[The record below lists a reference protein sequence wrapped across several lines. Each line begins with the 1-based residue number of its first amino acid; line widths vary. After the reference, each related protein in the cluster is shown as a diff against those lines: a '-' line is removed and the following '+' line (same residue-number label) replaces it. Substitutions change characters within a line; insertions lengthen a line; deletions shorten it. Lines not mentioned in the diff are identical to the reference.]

1 MSFGTIEVVLN
12 GSKRVPVGF
21 RILIGVSLFVITFL
35 LSRPSDP
42 STEGEQQFWTA
53 LAKLFNQRDI
63 EGFVGV
69 ALLVI
74 CTVVTLIGYQIIV
87 RVIENKMN
95 NKKQIL

>member
-1 MSFGTIEVVLN
+1 MEA
-12 GSKRVPVGF
+12 KRVPAGF
-21 RILIGVSLFVITFL
+21 RVLIAVSLFVITFL
-35 LSRPSDP
+35 IARPSDP

-53 LAKLFNQRDI
+53 SAKLFNQRDI

-87 RVIENKMN
+87 RVIEKRVNKR
-95 NKKQIL
+95 

>member
-1 MSFGTIEVVLN
+1 MEA
-12 GSKRVPVGF
+12 KRVPAGF
-21 RILIGVSLFVITFL
+21 RILIAVSLFVTTFL
-35 LSRPSDP
+35 IARPSDP

-53 LAKLFNQRDI
+53 SAKLFNQRDI

-87 RVIENKMN
+87 RVIEKKVNKR
-95 NKKQIL
+95 